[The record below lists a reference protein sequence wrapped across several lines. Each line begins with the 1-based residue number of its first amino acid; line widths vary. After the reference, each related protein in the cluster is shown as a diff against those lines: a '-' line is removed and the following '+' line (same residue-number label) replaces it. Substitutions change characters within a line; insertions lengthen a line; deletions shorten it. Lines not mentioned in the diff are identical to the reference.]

1 MNLFDTHCHLQDP
14 ALMNDID
21 GVISRAQSVGVTHM
35 LCCATSEKDWDSVL
49 QISKAYSRVDPPL
62 SEREGIGVSTIHII
76 PALGIH
82 PWYLSD
88 RSSDWLDKL
97 EESIKAS
104 GACIGEIGID
114 HAVEHRNDEEQHQVF
129 IDQLKLAKKYNR
141 PASIHCRKA
150 WASLMEI
157 LKDVGGSDAGW
168 VIHSYSGPADLVAQ
182 LEQLGCYISF
192 SGTITRTNNKRGHA
206 ALAAVSKN
214 RLLIE
219 TDSPDL
225 SPAGAAST
233 VNEPANLS
241 LIASS
246 ITQKLAIP
254 YGEIAELTL
263 QNSLHVFAHDKS

>member
-1 MNLFDTHCHLQDP
+1 
-14 ALMNDID
+14 MNDID

-129 IDQLKLAKKYNR
+129 IDQLKLAKKYNC
-141 PASIHCRKA
+141 PVSIHCRKA
-150 WASLMEI
+150 WASLIEI
-157 LKDVGGSDAGW
+157 MKDVGASDAGW
-168 VIHSYSGPADLVAQ
+168 VIHSYSGSADVVPQ
-182 LEQLGCYISF
+182 LEKLGCYISF

-206 ALAAVSKN
+206 ALSLVSRD
-214 RLLIE
+214 RLLVE

-225 SPAGAAST
+225 PPIGAINT
-233 VNEPANLS
+233 INEPGNLP
-241 LIASS
+241 LIVSS
-246 ITQKLAIP
+246 IAGKLGTDP
-254 YGEIAELTL
+254 SEIAEATY
-263 QNSLHVFAHDKS
+263 QNSRRIFESRARSH